1 VPGYGIAL
9 RNGVSQWVLFLS
21 VHLSF
26 ICYFLTTNC
35 NYFFSELLL
44 EKMGSTTTR
53 RDTKVDRDALVRQL
67 SIGQQKM
74 ATLPT
79 SSVLQYL
86 TGEGGTEEWPLLQCQ
101 NIFILPGVPEFFER
115 KIKSVAAYLPSTTPQ
130 RAEDVGLE
138 MDHSPLRQGKQ
149 CPPSNSRRVSY
160 RIVLSLDEDAI
171 VSALNAAVE
180 AHPHV
185 SFGSYPMF
193 NNPECRTIITLEGRL
208 HNKESITK
216 DAIIDGT
223 GDGVQTSSV
232 YFSNVE
238 IRKNLE
244 SALDN
249 LKSSLPEEGIVFI
262 DTNDD
267 LTMS

>member
-1 VPGYGIAL
+1 MGT
-9 RNGVSQWVLFLS
+9 FLS
-21 VHLSF
+21 VLRSF
-26 ICYFLTTNC
+26 IYYFLAANC
-35 NYFFSELLL
+35 TYFFSELLL
-44 EKMGSTTTR
+44 KKMGSTATR

-67 SIGQQKM
+67 SVGQQKM

-115 KIKSVAAYLPSTTPQ
+115 KIKSVAAYLPSSTPQ

-138 MDHSPLRQGKQ
+138 MDHSHLRQGKQ
-149 CPPSNSRRVSY
+149 CPPSNSRTVSY

-185 SFGSYPMF
+185 AFGSYPMF
-193 NNPECRTIITLEGRL
+193 NNPDCRTIITLEGRV
-208 HNKESITK
+208 HSSAPTTK
-216 DAIIDGT
+216 VSNGT
-223 GDGVQTSSV
+223 GGDVQSSSI
-232 YFSNVE
+232 YFSKDE
-238 IRKNLE
+238 IERNLE
-244 SALDN
+244 SALHN

>member
-1 VPGYGIAL
+1 MGT
-9 RNGVSQWVLFLS
+9 FLS
-21 VHLSF
+21 VLRSF

-101 NIFILPGVPEFFER
+101 NIFVLPGVPEFFER

-193 NNPECRTIITLEGRL
+193 NNSECRTIITLEGRV
-208 HNKESITK
+208 HNKASTTN
-216 DAIIDGT
+216 DAISNGT
-223 GDGVQTSSV
+223 GDDVQSSSI
-232 YFSNVE
+232 YFSKDE
-238 IRKNLE
+238 IERNLE

>member
-1 VPGYGIAL
+1 M
-9 RNGVSQWVLFLS
+9 STFLS
-21 VHLSF
+21 VLLSF
-26 ICYFLTTNC
+26 IYYFLAANC
-35 NYFFSELLL
+35 TYFFSELLL

-53 RDTKVDRDALVRQL
+53 RDKLDRDALVRQL
-67 SIGQQKM
+67 SVGQQKM

-115 KIKSVAAYLPSTTPQ
+115 KIKSVAAYLPSSTPQ

-138 MDHSPLRQGKQ
+138 MDHSHLRQGKQ
-149 CPPSNSRRVSY
+149 CPPSNSRTVSY

-185 SFGSYPMF
+185 AFGSYPMF
-193 NNPECRTIITLEGRL
+193 NNPDCRTIITLEGRV
-208 HNKESITK
+208 HNIASTTN
-216 DAIIDGT
+216 DAIIT
-223 GDGVQTSSV
+223 GDDVRSM
-232 YFSNVE
+232 YFSTDE
-238 IRKNLE
+238 IERNLE

-249 LKSSLPEEGIVFI
+249 LRSSLPEEGIVFI
-262 DTNDD
+262 DTSDD
-267 LTMS
+267 LTMR